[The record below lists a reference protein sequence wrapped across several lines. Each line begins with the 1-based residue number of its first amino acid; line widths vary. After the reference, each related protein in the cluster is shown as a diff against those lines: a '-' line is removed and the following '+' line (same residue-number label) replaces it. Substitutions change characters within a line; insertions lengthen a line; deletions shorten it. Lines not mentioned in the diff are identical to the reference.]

1 MAETITT
8 EQRAEAML
16 PCKCTEQPHASW
28 CPAHYRP
35 AVVYALREDMA
46 IAAKVVERTAQ
57 REFFRLPFGQFAL
70 AQEVSMAA
78 AKAISLDATL
88 TTEPSH
94 DR

>member
-1 MAETITT
+1 MAETITP

-35 AVVYALREDMA
+35 AVVHALREDMA
-46 IAAKVVERTAQ
+46 TAAKVVERTAQ

-78 AKAISLDATL
+78 AKAINPDAAP
-88 TTEPSH
+88 TTEAAH